1 MFFDPKEGRTMRK
14 VFLGLL
20 LAIVT
25 ISGLTGCKSSGVT
38 SGCSCGQ

>member
-1 MFFDPKEGRTMRK
+1 MRK
-14 VFLGLL
+14 ILLGLL

-25 ISGLTGCKSSGVT
+25 VAGLSGCKSSGVT